1 MIRLIPLL
9 LILLYSFTLNA
20 QEINQE
26 IQSPGE
32 SPFLLG
38 TIDKEGLTSEN
49 YREWFNKNFN
59 AYDVDQNIITK
70 LAQKINDYNIVLFMG
85 TWCGDSKREVPRFY
99 KILEACDFPMEQL
112 KVVAVSSK
120 PNMYK
125 QSPNHDEAGLNIHR
139 VPTFIFYKDQKEVN
153 RIVEHPVN
161 SLEQDMLDIV
171 QKNDYKSNYHI
182 VTVIHTILTND
193 GLNGLKNQRLALAKR
208 FEQKVTSMF
217 ELNTYGRILY
227 NGNQNEAAIEVFK
240 LNTLLF
246 PDEPR
251 VYMSLA
257 NTLGIS
263 GYVKESI
270 EVIDDAIDHFPEN
283 EDLIE
288 NREALLTKLK

>member
-1 MIRLIPLL
+1 MIRLIPLFT
-9 LILLYSFTLNA
+9 ILLCSFAING
-20 QEINQE
+20 QEINTE
-26 IQSPGE
+26 IQLPEE

-38 TIDKEGLTSEN
+38 TIDKTGLTSEN
-49 YREWFNKNFN
+49 YTKWFSKNFDEYE
-59 AYDVDQNIITK
+59 ADKNIITE
-70 LAQKINDYNIVLFMG
+70 LTQKIRDYNILIFMG

-99 KILEACDFPMEQL
+99 KILEACNFPMEQL

-120 PNMYK
+120 PYMYK

-171 QKNDYKSNYHI
+171 NKNGYTSNYHI
-182 VTVIHTILTND
+182 VSVVNAILTED
-193 GLNGLKNQRLALAKR
+193 GLNGLKNKRFALAER
-208 FEQKVTSMF
+208 FDQKVTLMF

-257 NTLGIS
+257 NTLGAS

-270 EVIDDAIDHFPEN
+270 EVIDDAINHFPDN

-288 NREALLTKLK
+288 NREALLTKL

>member
-26 IQSPGE
+26 IQSAGE

-38 TIDKEGLTSEN
+38 TIDKKGLTSEN
-49 YREWFNKNFN
+49 YREWFNKNFD
-59 AYDVDQNIITK
+59 AYDLDQNIITK
-70 LAQKINDYNIVLFMG
+70 LAQNINDYKIVLFMG

-99 KILEACDFPMEQL
+99 KILEACNFPMEQL

-125 QSPNHDEAGLNIHR
+125 QSPNHDETGLNIHR
-139 VPTFIFYKDQKEVN
+139 VPTFIVYKDQKEVN

-171 QKNDYKSNYHI
+171 QKNEYKSNYHI
-182 VTVIHTILTND
+182 VSVINTILTND
-193 GLNGLKNQRLALAKR
+193 GLNGLKNQRLALVKR

-227 NGNQNEAAIEVFK
+227 NGNQNEAAIEVFR

-270 EVIDDAIDHFPEN
+270 EVIDDAIDHFPDN
-283 EDLIE
+283 EDLIK